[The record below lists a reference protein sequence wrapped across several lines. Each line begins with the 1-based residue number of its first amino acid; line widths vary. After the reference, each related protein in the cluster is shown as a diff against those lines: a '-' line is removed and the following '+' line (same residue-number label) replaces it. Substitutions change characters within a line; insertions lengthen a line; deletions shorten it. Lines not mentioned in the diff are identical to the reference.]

1 MFDEKRV
8 FAAGPVPGPM
18 AFRWGGEQLRIGG
31 MVCEDM
37 WTGDVAEGL
46 EESGAEILIVPNG
59 SPFEHD
65 KQDVRL
71 NLAVARV
78 TETGL
83 PLIYCN
89 QVGGQDELVFD
100 GASFVLNADRRLV
113 AQAKGFEEDLLIT
126 RWRRGGDD
134 GWTCVEGR
142 IEPALEG
149 SEAIYQAMCLGL
161 RDYVDK
167 NRFPGVVLG
176 LSGGIDSALS
186 AAVAVDAL
194 GRRARARGDDAVPLH
209 LAEQPR
215 GRRRRSREALGIR
228 LDSIPIEPAVDAF
241 AAMLEPVF
249 AGRVAR
255 HHRGEHPGARPR
267 RDPDGAL
274 QQARLDGADHR
285 QQVGDVGRLRHALR
299 RHVRRLLGAE
309 GRVQDDR
316 VRARRAGATSIC
328 RRTRAARPAP

>member
-1 MFDEKRV
+1 
-8 FAAGPVPGPM
+8 M
-18 AFRWGGEQLRIGG
+18 AFPLPGGEQLRIGG

-126 RWRRGGDD
+126 RWRRGDD

-142 IEPALEG
+142 IEPTVEG
-149 SEAIYQAMCLGL
+149 LEAIYQAMWLGL

-176 LSGGIDSALS
+176 LSGGIDLALS

-194 GRRARARGDDAVPLH
+194 GAERVHAVMMPSRYTSASSLEDAEAV
-209 LAEQPR
+209 AA
-215 GRRRRSREALGIR
+215 ALGIR
-228 LDSIPIEPAVDAF
+228 LEAYRSSRRSRPSP
-241 AAMLEPVF
+241 PCWSQSSP
-249 AGRVAR
+249 AGR
-255 HHRGEHPGARPR
+255 PTSPR
-267 RDPDGAL
+267 RTC
-274 QQARLDGADHR
+274 
-285 QQVGDVGRLRHALR
+285 
-299 RHVRRLLGAE
+299 
-309 GRVQDDR
+309 
-316 VRARRAGATSIC
+316 RRAS
-328 RRTRAARPAP
+328 AA